1 MDKLLGLTL
10 DNDDN
15 KKRDSGLNLNG
26 PEVTWRHGFMGPVT
40 STNSPHSHTY
50 KSVINNPAPV
60 TLYWVTA
67 WLESTN
73 RGLMPAWR
81 SSRVST
87 LQRRRWASPC
97 RSPSRS
103 RLTPTLWPWCSLL
116 SAPLR
121 YQDSPLPTDAEE
133 MIRKVTTM
141 DISEIMLTQYQI
153 QSMLIMWGR
162 DGAFI

>member
-15 KKRDSGLNLNG
+15 KKRDSGLDLNG
-26 PEVTWRHGFMGPVT
+26 PEVTWRHGFIGPVS
-40 STNSPHSHTY
+40 STKSPHSHTS

-60 TLYWVTA
+60 TLYWVTP

-73 RGLMPAWR
+73 RGLTPAWR
-81 SSRVST
+81 SSQLST
-87 LQRRRWASPC
+87 LPQRSWASPC

-103 RLTPTLWPWCSLL
+103 CLTPTLWPWCSLL
-116 SAPLR
+116 SAPHR
-121 YQDSPLPTDAEE
+121 YQGSPLLTEAEE
-133 MIRKVTTM
+133 MIRKITTM

-153 QSMLIMWGR
+153 QSMLIMWGGG
-162 DGAFI
+162 GAFI